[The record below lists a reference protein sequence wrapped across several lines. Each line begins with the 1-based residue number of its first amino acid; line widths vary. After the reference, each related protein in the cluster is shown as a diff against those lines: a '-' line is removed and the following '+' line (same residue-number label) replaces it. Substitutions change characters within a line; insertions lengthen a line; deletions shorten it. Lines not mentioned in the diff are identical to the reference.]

1 MTAKELHK
9 ELPIWPYKQRIIDT
23 VTGNRITVIIGETGS
38 GKTTQ
43 IAQMLYEAG
52 FANEGRIGVTQ
63 PRRVAALTVAR
74 RVAEEMNCEVGQEVG
89 YRVRFE
95 ERTSGRTRIVYLT
108 DGTLLREML
117 DDPELSAY
125 SVIVLDEAHER
136 SLNTDVLF
144 GILKNLVKTR
154 KTPFKLILTSATLDS
169 AKFSSYFDDCP
180 VLNIPGRQ
188 YDVQIVHSQDNHDN
202 DYVAAAVDT
211 ALDIHLHQ
219 PPGDILVFLTGQAE
233 IDKAVKQLGEAIAE
247 LPEGSCSD
255 LLILPLYAAMPLELQ
270 ARVFAPPPEGCRRLI
285 VATNIAE
292 TSITVDGVVY
302 VVDPGKVKQKT
313 YTPATGMESLQVVPI
328 SRVQAMQRAGRAGR
342 VCNGKCYRLY
352 TTGFFENEM
361 SEATVPEIQRTNML
375 TAVLYLKSLPLDID
389 VLAFDYLDSPGSE
402 ALEDALR
409 QLFILDAL
417 DRDGH
422 ITDLG
427 KRMAALPLEPSLARS
442 LLAAADH
449 DCLPDALTVTAM
461 LSAETIFSG
470 NRGPVQLLRNEADA
484 RGKTGGLSEQGRAT
498 LAEMMAE
505 GLGDHILMLRLFQG
519 WERSGFSSKWCKD
532 LGLDVRGMHFA
543 REVRKQLADLL
554 AHVGSKVL
562 PEESVA
568 CAKTI
573 ATGTKDSREA
583 KRKRP
588 SAGVDDLRK
597 ALLVGFA
604 NRLARRMPRHNGYK
618 TLNERA
624 TLAQLH
630 PATAR
635 IAADEDGLMPEFVIY
650 YALVATAKVFLNK
663 VCPME
668 SEWVENVLPT
678 LRNID
683 VERLSGG
690 VTTRKAAKRAAI
702 AGQLTETTAARDQPA
717 GVPRKNDPA
726 AVDAARQRY
735 LARKSEKKK

>member
-1 MTAKELHK
+1 MTAK
-9 ELPIWPYKQRIIDT
+9 ELPIWPFRQTILDT
-23 VTGNRITVIIGETGS
+23 VFKHPITVIIGETGS

-43 IAQMLYEAG
+43 IAQMLDKAYCAR
-52 FANEGRIGVTQ
+52 EGCIGVTQ

-74 RVAEEMNCEVGQEVG
+74 RVAEEMRCEVGQEVG

-95 ERTSGRTRIVYLT
+95 ERTSRRTRIVYLT

-144 GILKNLVKTR
+144 GVLKSLVKTR
-154 KTPFKLILTSATLDS
+154 QKPLKLILTSATLDS
-169 AKFSSYFDDCP
+169 AKFSAYFDGCP

-188 YDVQIVHSQDNHDN
+188 YEVQIVHSQGNHEN
-202 DYVAAAVDT
+202 DYLAAAVDT

-233 IDKAVKQLGEAIAE
+233 IDKAVKQLSEAIAE
-247 LPEGSCSD
+247 LPEDSCPD

-270 ARVFAPPPEGCRRLI
+270 ARVFAPPPDGCRRLI
-285 VATNIAE
+285 MATNIAE

-302 VVDPGKVKQKT
+302 VVDPGMVKQKS
-313 YTPATGMESLQVVPI
+313 YTPATGMESLHVVPI
-328 SRVQAMQRAGRAGR
+328 SRVQATQRAGRAGR

-352 TTGFFENEM
+352 TAQFFEREM
-361 SEATVPEIQRTNML
+361 SETTVPEIQRTNML

-409 QLFILDAL
+409 QLLILDAL

-422 ITDLG
+422 ITELG
-427 KRMAALPLEPSLARS
+427 RRMAALPLEPSLARS

-449 DCLPDALTVTAM
+449 DCLPETLTAAAM
-461 LSAETIFSG
+461 LSAETIFLG
-470 NRGPVQLLRNEADA
+470 NRQGE
-484 RGKTGGLSEQGRAT
+484 LSEQGRAA
-498 LAEMMAE
+498 LAELMKE
-505 GLGDHILMLRLFQG
+505 GLGDHILMLRIFQA
-519 WERSGFSSKWCKD
+519 WERNSFSSKWCKD
-532 LGLDVRGMHFA
+532 MGLDVRGMHFA
-543 REVRKQLADLL
+543 REVRKQLADL
-554 AHVGSKVL
+554 GSCKSQARGGL
-562 PEESVA
+562 
-568 CAKTI
+568 CL
-573 ATGTKDSREA
+573 
-583 KRKRP
+583 
-588 SAGVDDLRK
+588 AGVDALRR

-650 YALVATAKVFLNK
+650 YALFATAKVFLSK
-663 VCPME
+663 VCPMD
-668 SEWVENVLPT
+668 SEWVEDILPK

-690 VTTRKAAKRAAI
+690 MTTKKAAKRAAVV
-702 AGQLTETTAARDQPA
+702 GDLSEKQVVKN
-717 GVPRKNDPA
+717 VPVANARKNDLA

-735 LARKSEKKK
+735 LARKSDKKK